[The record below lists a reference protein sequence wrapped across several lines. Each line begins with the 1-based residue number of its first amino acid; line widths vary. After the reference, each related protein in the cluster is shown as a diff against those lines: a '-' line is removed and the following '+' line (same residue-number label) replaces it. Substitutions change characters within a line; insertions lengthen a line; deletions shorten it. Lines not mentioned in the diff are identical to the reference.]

1 MFPLA
6 VQIPG
11 IALSDEKA
19 FVERLK
25 VLSHH
30 KFMGIEYTPLLD
42 MDKEDAAKVKR
53 LCSDHNLR
61 VTRIASGGLAVREK
75 LSLSDS
81 GETGKK
87 TVSRLKDFIDYAAE
101 LNAAIVMGFI
111 KGPAGL
117 NKQEA
122 AKVFTENLLQ
132 VSAVAARK
140 NVILVIESTNHYET
154 SVACNLAESVALL
167 QAINPEGMQ
176 ILPDTY
182 HMNIEE
188 ANLCAML
195 CKYRDYYSAVHL
207 SDNNRFFPGYGA
219 LDFKQIISALAHA
232 GFQGYLGLEGNIK
245 KSFADDMRLFCDMY
259 SVIER
264 SIQS

>member
-1 MFPLA
+1 MFPLV

-11 IALSDEKA
+11 IALSDEKT

-25 VLSHH
+25 VLSQN

-42 MDKEDAAKVKR
+42 SEKEDTAKIKV
-53 LCSDHNLR
+53 LCSDHNLK
-61 VTRIASGGLAVREK
+61 VTRIATGALAVREK

-81 GETGKK
+81 GDTGKK
-87 TVSRLKDFIDYAAE
+87 TIARLRDLMEYAAE
-101 LNAAIVMGFI
+101 FNAAIILGFI
-111 KGPAGL
+111 KGPPGL

-122 AKVFTENLLQ
+122 AAIFTENLSEL
-132 VSAVAARK
+132 SAAADQK
-140 NVILVIESTNHYET
+140 NVPIVIETTNHYET
-154 SVACNLAESVALL
+154 SVAITLSETVALL
-167 QAINPEGMQ
+167 QAVKSQGIQ

-188 ANLCAML
+188 SNLCAML
-195 CKYRDYYSAVHL
+195 YTYKDYYGAVHL

-219 LDFKQIISALAHA
+219 LDFKQIISALVHA
-232 GFQGYLGLEGNIK
+232 KFQGYLGLEGNIK
-245 KSFADDMRLFCDMY
+245 KSFAEDMRLFCDML